1 LAGGQG
7 HLLLLPLLGN
17 WEGILPWRVIGAG
30 PEKAAEL
37 PVGRGMLGWLFSEEE
52 APAGVVFYGES
63 ERIDGWNLPF

>member
-1 LAGGQG
+1 
-7 HLLLLPLLGN
+7 
-17 WEGILPWRVIGAG
+17 VIGAG

-37 PVGRGMLGWLFSEEE
+37 PAGRGMLGWLFSEEE